1 MSDTVVVAVI
11 GVVSTIAAGGLL
23 EIVKKSLS
31 KAKDKTDA
39 DSGLRSELRQDLET
53 KRDELLALK
62 KELKELE
69 IESDKWR
76 QDYWTLY
83 ALFFQLKLI
92 ATKLTQ
98 NDPEL
103 KQQIENILAP
113 HERMQREVESNE

>member
-1 MSDTVVVAVI
+1 MSDAVVVAVI

>member
-31 KAKDKTDA
+31 KSKEKSDA
-39 DSGLRSELRQDLET
+39 DTGLRAELREDLET
-53 KRDELLALK
+53 KRAELNELK
-62 KELKELE
+62 KELRQLE
-69 IESDKWR
+69 IDSDKWR